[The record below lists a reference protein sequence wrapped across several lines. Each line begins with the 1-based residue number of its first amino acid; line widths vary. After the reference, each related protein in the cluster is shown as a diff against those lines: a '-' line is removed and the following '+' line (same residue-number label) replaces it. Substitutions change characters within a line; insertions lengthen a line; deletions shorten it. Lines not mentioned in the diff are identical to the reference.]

1 MIRKLADHLADIEC
15 ADRAFANQCFSGTTI
30 MEIDAV
36 IENIMLRKSI
46 MITCDDKDSICDFI
60 ITRLNKSATIVNATG
75 AYTHEQR
82 YIIFTTLTRNQAL
95 ALRQYIHEN
104 HLHAFISMSST
115 SEVFGKGFSSI

>member
-1 MIRKLADHLADIEC
+1 
-15 ADRAFANQCFSGTTI
+15 
-30 MEIDAV
+30 
-36 IENIMLRKSI
+36 
-46 MITCDDKDSICDFI
+46 TCEDTDSICDFI
-60 ITRLNKSATIVNATG
+60 ITTLNKSATPVTATG

-82 YIIFTTLTRNQAL
+82 YIIFTTLTRKQAL